1 MFFVFA
7 TTPIPAIV
15 SKVSRRAGFTSAANP
30 QYAPIN
36 AHKYLLGCCSQR
48 SAKAI
53 MPTRSSVDKQVSQKI
68 VGIQM
73 SGNETA
79 QNVPAR

>member
-1 MFFVFA
+1 MFFVSA
-7 TTPIPAIV
+7 THAHPSNA
-15 SKVSRRAGFTSAANP
+15 SKASRRAGFTSAANP

-73 SGNETA
+73 
-79 QNVPAR
+79 QRQ